1 MTEPLSRDG
10 GSNARLNGAPLLMHQ
25 RQGTNPT
32 TGRAGPSRPRS
43 LIHDQIQ
50 GMALLT
56 DSWREL
62 PAPGAGAAHRQA
74 PPAAATAAQ
83 LQSPAE
89 APQRIAHNH
98 NSHTTATNRNN
109 NGSND
114 PPHSCTVIMEG
125 LLSRQPEVRVTAG
138 FCSTTPQ
145 AASMSL
151 SPHIANRSSSAS
163 RTSIVQQ
170 RQAHQQQQQRCL
182 IGTQARRNTASAAEH
197 TALSNFSCTHT
208 RGSADPT
215 SSNSTHSVSG
225 DEQQTKLRSCSAS
238 LTGCIS
244 DRQSLSSTS
253 SLSSTAAAAAVRV
266 APGREGGKA
275 CCAESPRQGHA
286 LLRLPLGSP
295 PLAQLQP
302 VGSGGCSSADSTL
315 GKRMPLLHSMVAQ
328 SQGDSGTREVRMS
341 AVRFGRGGS
350 RLPPL
355 PAHAAEDPVPGVA
368 AQSGS
373 SCSCSSGNSRTSCDL
388 SCLADAEPL
397 PLPPSSVN
405 AAATHHSQRSAS
417 QSRNTTAVII
427 PTAHNVIPPR
437 PHSGSPVPQQRS
449 APPPGSSRFWPR
461 AGQHDGNHPGSS
473 SAPDLGLNA
482 AHDDG
487 TDDQGPGGGSGC
499 SSHQC
504 TPRPARRPRPNQTLA
519 QPCSPSAT
527 PRHAS
532 SAGRGGQEGRA
543 TCEPAAR
550 EGGSGAGGGKLHL
563 SSSGPHHASMSPRPP
578 QRRVW
583 HPAVLCTPSLLRLC
597 ATPDLEV
604 LLDATGRA
612 YPSLLPPVFPGA
624 YPSISFAGTAEQ
636 RQAAGLHPLTSL
648 RLTVRYGGIANSPVK
663 AAFASAGFR
672 PTQGPGWL
680 VLWGSVLDAAGFA
693 GLSQFQRVNH
703 FPGTWELGRKDYL
716 YRNVYNSMRSKGP
729 AFDIVPQFF
738 LLPRDYDEFQA
749 DLARNPKRMYIQK
762 PVNSSRG
769 RGVRMVTRPADVPR
783 DLKDV
788 LLQRYIHNPLLVN
801 GLKFDMRV
809 YVAVTCVDPLRI
821 YVYEEGLAR
830 FATQAYSRDTADLK
844 KRGVHLT
851 NFSLNKRAV
860 PALPNQSPHESDS
873 AGCKWSLTA
882 LREHLTAEGRACWE
896 DVWQQVHDLAAKAVI
911 SVEQKINT
919 EVKMKVPHRWGKGGG
934 SFPGCRYQQ
943 NLCGRGCRTATIGGK
958 KSCFS
963 PTGLSLLQGAA
974 HNGGRRFA
982 GTCALRCGGF
992 DILLD
997 ASATCWLI
1005 EANTCPS
1012 LAGDSPLDRRVKL
1025 AMVKDLMHMSPCIT
1039 IAFPPPPA
1047 APVPVGLPV
1056 EDLPLIVVESEAE
1069 LCRCRGWQRVLP
1081 CITQPSRYSQL
1092 FDTQRLSNVLL
1103 AKYYSHLQRTAQKRP
1118 GASHVGAQ

>member
-1 MTEPLSRDG
+1 
-10 GSNARLNGAPLLMHQ
+10 
-25 RQGTNPT
+25 
-32 TGRAGPSRPRS
+32 
-43 LIHDQIQ
+43 
-50 GMALLT
+50 
-56 DSWREL
+56 
-62 PAPGAGAAHRQA
+62 
-74 PPAAATAAQ
+74 
-83 LQSPAE
+83 
-89 APQRIAHNH
+89 
-98 NSHTTATNRNN
+98 
-109 NGSND
+109 
-114 PPHSCTVIMEG
+114 
-125 LLSRQPEVRVTAG
+125 
-138 FCSTTPQ
+138 
-145 AASMSL
+145 MSL

-341 AVRFGRGGS
+341 AVRFGEGRIPAAAAARPCSRGSSTRSGS
-350 RLPPL
+350 SECSDDSNMSESERQRASSSSPTC
-355 PAHAAEDPVPGVA
+355 DCWQ
-368 AQSGS
+368 QSGS

-919 EVKMKVPHRWGKGGG
+919 EVKMKVPHR
-934 SFPGCRYQQ
+934 
-943 NLCGRGCRTATIGGK
+943 NV
-958 KSCFS
+958 CFEVW
-963 PTGLSLLQGAA
+963 
-974 HNGGRRFA
+974 
-982 GTCALRCGGF
+982 GF

-1025 AMVKDLMHMSPCIT
+1025 AMVKDLMHMVGPVPYQPDVYEAVEEGIKHARLT
-1039 IAFPPPPA
+1039 GLPPPNVRDTTTTSTPCTPPATA
-1047 APVPVGLPV
+1047 APGTAAAAAAAASPLCSGTPASGSSTAPPNACSSGGVAGKGAGGSSRSSGGGGGAIRGGGGSSLLGSFGGRGVASPAKPHRMGGMANGVRGLQDVEFADNGFPCLETTGLPV